1 MTEAEVIE
9 SLNLHAANSMD
20 AYAIF
25 VTFTFGY
32 LTVAFFA
39 GNRLSM
45 TQVLIVSMLYV
56 ASALVFSIVSLL
68 HLESLEVLVSNYP
81 EFAHSIWWR
90 FPWSTTCYFLN
101 IGGILASLYFMFEIR
116 RRGDG
121 AEN

>member
-1 MTEAEVIE
+1 MTAAEVIE

-45 TQVLIVSMLYV
+45 SQVLIVSILYV
-56 ASALVFSIVSLL
+56 VSAAVFSVVSLL
-68 HLESLEVLVSNYP
+68 HLDSLEVLVSNYF
-81 EFAHSIWWR
+81 FA
-90 FPWSTTCYFLN
+90 
-101 IGGILASLYFMFEIR
+101 IR
-116 RRGDG
+116 R
-121 AEN
+121 ET

>member
-45 TQVLIVSMLYV
+45 SQVLIISILYV
-56 ASALVFSIVSLL
+56 VSALAFSIVSLL
-68 HLESLEVLVSNYP
+68 HIDCFEVLVSNYP
-81 EFAHSIWWR
+81 EYAHSIWWR
-90 FPWSTTCYFLN
+90 YPWATTCYFLN

-116 RRGDG
+116 RRGDET
-121 AEN
+121 EN